1 MGTKKQ
7 KIQSSITKSE
17 LMERVRLRRE
27 PTDTEMLDW
36 LAQQVFYPRDTP
48 TNGVF
53 ACVSEEYAPN
63 GKFTGDPQNDARN
76 FRVAIMQAMFA

>member
-7 KIQSSITKSE
+7 EIQSSITKSE

-48 TNGVF
+48 TSGVF

-63 GKFTGDPQNDARN
+63 GKFTGDTENDARN
-76 FRVAIMQAMFA
+76 FRSAIMQAMFA